1 MSLFSPHPLTQKVV
15 RDKMLEGPQGNLGLE
30 VGWGRHPC
38 QPPTRLRQGER
49 VTEADT
55 VMYVKC
61 LIPGETLSLKPP
73 LALRMSVGPQGQG
86 REQNRLFPE
95 SLP

>member
-1 MSLFSPHPLTQKVV
+1 MGETPMSTPNQAET
-15 RDKMLEGPQGNLGLE
+15 GG
-30 VGWGRHPC
+30 
-38 QPPTRLRQGER
+38 
-49 VTEADT
+49 VTEADA

-73 LALRMSVGPQGQG
+73 LALRMSVGLQGQG

-95 SLP
+95 CLP